1 MSLLCAPNGI
11 TEFGIFRMV
20 SARPEM
26 CVRL

>member
-26 CVRL
+26 CARL